1 MARLRYTYNRN
12 GQKMMIP
19 KEVMRAK
26 GLSSPDFA
34 DALMMAVWL
43 WKNKKP
49 TAMRVKRFNSKNMFK
64 TSMSNW

>member
-1 MARLRYTYNRN
+1 
-12 GQKMMIP
+12 MMIP

-43 WKNKKP
+43 WKIRKP
-49 TAMRVKRFNSKNMFK
+49 TAMRVKRFSNKNLFK
-64 TSMSNW
+64 TSLSNW